1 MKQIRMTFP
10 NYPML
15 GYFLN
20 MFNHSQY
27 TPQYTL
33 TMSGPATE
41 AVTVDIQFTDKNKEP
56 DLEAIHKM
64 FSASSSLSFTV
75 MEDMPLVMESQFV
88 VVDHGSI
95 C

>member
-1 MKQIRMTFP
+1 MKQIKMTFP

-27 TPQYTL
+27 TPDYTL
-33 TMSGPATE
+33 FMNGPATE
-41 AVTVDIQFTDKNKEP
+41 NITVEIQFTDLTKEP
-56 DLEAIHKM
+56 DFEAIHKM
-64 FSASSSLSFTV
+64 FSASSSLSFSV
-75 MEDMPLVMESQFV
+75 SDIPLVMESQFTV
-88 VVDHGSI
+88 PEDGAT